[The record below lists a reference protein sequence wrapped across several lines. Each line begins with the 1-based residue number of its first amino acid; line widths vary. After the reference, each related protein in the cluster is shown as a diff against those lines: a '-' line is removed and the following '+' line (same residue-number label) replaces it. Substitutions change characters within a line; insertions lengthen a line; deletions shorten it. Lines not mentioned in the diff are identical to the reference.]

1 MRRWVAVLALLLL
14 AGALVDC
21 AYFNTYTNAKKSFKE
36 AEDMPVDPTG
46 KLTPQARRSYD
57 ACVTKCQKLLDE
69 FPDSKWVDDALFL
82 MSKSYFRKKEYGR
95 CLTRLDELN
104 ERFPEHPFHEEALFL
119 RGVAHLER
127 EEESRAIAV
136 LARLEETYPES
147 EYLAEAMYRGA
158 EAEYQLGNW
167 DAALEAF
174 GKLLD
179 RFERSDWNDEARL
192 KRGRIYVEHEDYES
206 AVLEFEKLAATARK
220 RGLAFDGQMQQVES
234 LIELRKLEEA
244 HAQLDD
250 MEPVAENFH
259 KRAEVLLLRALV
271 YEKQQRIDE
280 AVQLL
285 EDVAVEFVNQAHAA
299 EAWYRIGL
307 LNQIQLDDRDA
318 ALESFGKAVSEG
330 GRGIFRDLAARRKQ
344 ALEDFILAQESAS
357 TAEGDSSLAEAQYRL
372 AENQFLSLEDP
383 EAALEAYQSVLV
395 EFPESPWAPRAAY
408 ALCYIQRYNLADTL
422 AALDASRHLLEVYPE
437 SEAAKWVSGWNRELG
452 GAP

>member
-1 MRRWVAVLALLLL
+1 MLLLL
-14 AGALVDC
+14 VGALSDC
-21 AYFNTYTNAKKSFKE
+21 AYFNTYTNAKKAFKE
-36 AEDMPVDPTG
+36 AEDMPVDPAG

-57 ACVTKCQKLLDE
+57 TCVTKCQKLLDE
-69 FPDSKWVDDALFL
+69 FPDSKWVDEALFL

-95 CLTRLDELN
+95 CLTRLDELS
-104 ERFPEHPFHEEALFL
+104 ERFPEHPFREEALFL

-136 LARLEETYPES
+136 LARLAETYPKS
-147 EYLAEAMYRGA
+147 KHLAEAMYRGA

-167 DAALEAF
+167 DAALDAF

-179 RFERSDWNDEARL
+179 RFDHSDWNDEARL
-192 KRGRIYVEHEDYES
+192 KRGRIYVEREDHEN

-234 LIELRKLEEA
+234 LIELRQLDEA
-244 HAQLDD
+244 HTQLDD
-250 MEPVAENFH
+250 MEPVAENFR
-259 KRAEVLLLRALV
+259 KRAQVLLLRALV

-280 AVQLL
+280 ALQLL
-285 EDVAVEFVNQAHAA
+285 EDVAVEFANQSFAS

-318 ALESFGKAVSEG
+318 ALESFGKAVSDG

-344 ALEDFILAQESAS
+344 ALEDFILAQEGAS

-383 EAALEAYQSVLV
+383 EAALEAYESVLV
-395 EFPESPWAPRAAY
+395 DYPESPWAPRAAY

-422 AALDASRHLLEVYPE
+422 AALDASRQLLETYPE